1 MANKRTT
8 KIKNNLPLLRFANQR
23 MTQQQLADKLG
34 VSRNTIN
41 SIENGKYLPSL
52 ELALKIAQYFNT
64 SVESVFF
71 KEEQD

>member
-52 ELALKIAQYFNT
+52 ELALKIAHYFNT

>member
-1 MANKRTT
+1 MTNNHTS
-8 KIKNNLPLLRFANQR
+8 KIKNNLPLLRAANQR
-23 MTQQQLADKLG
+23 MTQQQLADELG

-52 ELALKIAQYFNT
+52 ELALNIAQYFNT